1 MKTRVS
7 ILLLFVAAAILA
19 VSAQRVRP
27 AGYESVY
34 FDREDYIP
42 AEGDTII
49 YLYEKG
55 GREFFPE
62 QRDLGELF
70 GFRKM
75 GKDLFLFFKREFP
88 DLIYPEDLLKFI
100 DICLFMWVDH
110 DGNIVNFYYR
120 FKSDNLYL
128 YPDMEKH
135 LYNFA
140 MSVKKEGVKKYDIYA
155 LYPNSY
161 CEMNYNFSYIYKA
174 LVMPQKY

>member
-1 MKTRVS
+1 MKTKLS
-7 ILLLFVAAAILA
+7 ILLLFVVAIVSA
-19 VSAQRVRP
+19 VSAQGVRP

-42 AEGDTII
+42 AEGDTVV
-49 YLYEKG
+49 YLFEKG
-55 GREFFPE
+55 GKFIPE

-88 DLIYPEDLLKFI
+88 GLIYPEDLLKFI
-100 DICLFMWVDH
+100 DIRLSMWVDH

-120 FKSDNLYL
+120 FKSENLYL

-140 MSVKKEGVKKYDIYA
+140 MSVKKEGVKKYDIHA

-161 CEMNYNFSYIYKA
+161 CELHYFFSYIYKA

>member
-1 MKTRVS
+1 MKTKLS
-7 ILLLFVAAAILA
+7 ILLLFVVAAISA

-110 DGNIVNFYYR
+110 DGNIVNFHYSL
-120 FKSDNLYL
+120 KSDNLYL

-140 MSVKKEGVKKYDIYA
+140 MSVREEGVKKYDIHA

-161 CEMNYNFSYIYKA
+161 CILNYCFSYIYRA